1 MFKGIISIFQCASM
15 HCTADACER
24 AIIVQV
30 IGHVI
35 ILPCLWRWILVQISL
50 EIHFTGWVKNV
61 TWTDRQES
69 CSEHIC
75 SKLKGNP
82 FSGRRYFCLF
92 HGLTNKHQ
100 PSLKPAHMASNVP
113 MCISTFALL
122 SCLLTWLNIV
132 WEYTHNEANIEK
144 YGTPVE
150 TVRLCEIW
158 ECSKQSSTKP
168 APRHTYRQT

>member
-1 MFKGIISIFQCASM
+1 MCKHALYSW
-15 HCTADACER
+15 
-24 AIIVQV
+24 
-30 IGHVI
+30 
-35 ILPCLWRWILVQISL
+35 CLWESNNCAGNWTRYNFTLLMKVNISTNFPGNPSANCWGISL
-50 EIHFTGWVKNV
+50 DEWKMWPVGGAGWK
-61 TWTDRQES
+61 WTDRQES

-75 SKLKGNP
+75 TKLKGNP

-158 ECSKQSSTKP
+158 ECS
-168 APRHTYRQT
+168 